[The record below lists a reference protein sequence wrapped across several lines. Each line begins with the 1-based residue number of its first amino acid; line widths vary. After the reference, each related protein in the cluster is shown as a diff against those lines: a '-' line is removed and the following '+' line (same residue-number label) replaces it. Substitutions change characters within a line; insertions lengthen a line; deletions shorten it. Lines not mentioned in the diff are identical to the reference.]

1 MEVEGRFET
10 EVVEVL
16 QVVGRVREEGGIPG
30 VAGPADALAEFI
42 LGRVRAPE
50 RPGLVPVHVEDHHVD
65 RDAEGADLL
74 AEVHEFEVGILPEPA
89 PPVAEGILR
98 RQGNAPGHLREIAD
112 GSLVIMAVG
121 EHVEVLPVAGRA
133 VGNPVL
139 PVALHGDEHLAGAL
153 VDDGPAVTGS
163 DAFVK
168 GIPCLGVV
176 TRIAVERAGRAEQV
190 PAVVHAGMPGDLL
203 GNGPALLVG
212 TRGEA
217 ECNGQV
223 PFVEL
228 AVAFVGQGHIGGPD
242 GDFLPGA
249 ADLEGRDGQPAVHDA
264 ERRPVLE
271 QPVLRPFHPDQPGSQ
286 DGEAGVAGRDDGAG
300 VGQRVIRHGR
310 DVAKLLFSKDLAD
323 ESGFIGRDTVHAE
336 ADHRADVL
344 LPVHGPDIDAH
355 AEVMGF
361 RDPLGMLVEVLVV
374 VVDAVDAFGVERCR
388 GDVAV
393 EVLDRK
399 AGGLGDQL
407 FADIHAEGDEDR
419 PGRVEEPVRL
429 QRGDGLVGQPVLA
442 RLVLLFLQFDDED
455 GLRCLF
461 ALGEVFVQGRDRLA
475 VLQAESLERRVGI
488 VPDPDPLVVV
498 VVMDQDNVVAGQ
510 LEVEFAAPQ
519 VLFLG
524 RPEGRDGVLGPLGR
538 L

>member
-1 MEVEGRFET
+1 
-10 EVVEVL
+10 
-16 QVVGRVREEGGIPG
+16 
-30 VAGPADALAEFI
+30 
-42 LGRVRAPE
+42 
-50 RPGLVPVHVEDHHVD
+50 
-65 RDAEGADLL
+65 
-74 AEVHEFEVGILPEPA
+74 
-89 PPVAEGILR
+89 
-98 RQGNAPGHLREIAD
+98 
-112 GSLVIMAVG
+112 
-121 EHVEVLPVAGRA
+121 
-133 VGNPVL
+133 
-139 PVALHGDEHLAGAL
+139 
-153 VDDGPAVTGS
+153 
-163 DAFVK
+163 
-168 GIPCLGVV
+168 
-176 TRIAVERAGRAEQV
+176 
-190 PAVVHAGMPGDLL
+190 
-203 GNGPALLVG
+203 
-212 TRGEA
+212 
-217 ECNGQV
+217 
-223 PFVEL
+223 
-228 AVAFVGQGHIGGPD
+228 
-242 GDFLPGA
+242 
-249 ADLEGRDGQPAVHDA
+249 
-264 ERRPVLE
+264 
-271 QPVLRPFHPDQPGSQ
+271 
-286 DGEAGVAGRDDGAG
+286 
-300 VGQRVIRHGR
+300 
-310 DVAKLLFSKDLAD
+310 
-323 ESGFIGRDTVHAE
+323 
-336 ADHRADVL
+336 
-344 LPVHGPDIDAH
+344 
-355 AEVMGF
+355 MGF

-475 VLQAESLERRVGI
+475 VLQAEALERRVGI

-510 LEVEFAAPQ
+510 LEVELAAPQ